1 MGLAFLVPAFLAGLA
16 ALVIPL
22 IIHLRQREWERP
34 RRFPSLMFLRRI
46 PIRTARRR
54 RVTDWLLLLLRAGVF
69 ALLVAAFARP
79 FLHQNVV
86 TPTSAPARAVVLLLD
101 RSMSMSHREVW
112 PAALDSVRRI
122 VAELRPQD
130 RAALVLFD
138 EEAEVVQPLTADHG
152 AVLAALATARP
163 SARAT
168 RYAAALRAG
177 RQVLTTALGRP
188 GEILVVTDLQRSGLS
203 GLAGLE
209 LPAGVAVRA
218 VPVTPSSRANTA
230 IVGADV
236 QRVASGDRS
245 TLLVAARLMSHEL
258 HGSRRALLSLSVN
271 GRPAASREVTLPADG
286 AVTAA
291 FDPVPLA
298 AGRARAELSL
308 TPDALTADDS
318 LRLVVPAE
326 QALRVLLIAPEGA
339 RADETLFLERA
350 LAIGREPRIALE
362 RHATLDAR
370 ALRGAAVVLFFD
382 APVPSGAVGAALDQW
397 TRDGGGVLVAAGAR
411 LAARSTTNPL
421 MPGVL
426 RGSIERLADRGGSFG
441 EVSLDHPIF
450 APFREGGGAAL
461 GAARFLR
468 YPRVEPGV
476 GAEVLARF
484 DDGTPALLE
493 RGHGN
498 GRLLLLAAP
507 LDGLTGDFPLQPAY
521 LPFLRRL
528 VMHAAGHQVAPLW
541 RTTGETG
548 SVPSGMK
555 DPVVALP
562 GGGLLRPASDSG
574 PCTLVL
580 TEAGFYQVYAGRAA
594 GEPVEILAANPA
606 AAESDLTPA
615 DPRELLLGVRR
626 GDSTAAAALAPP
638 APAEREGQQRLW
650 RALLVLAAVLLM
662 TETIVAN
669 RGWRGTAAQVLPAPP
684 ERKSHE

>member
-16 ALVIPL
+16 ALLIPL
-22 IIHLRQREWERP
+22 VIHLRQREWERP
-34 RRFPSLMFLRRI
+34 HRFPSLMFLRRI

-54 RVTDWLLLLLRAGVF
+54 KITDWLLLLLRAGVF

-79 FLHQNVV
+79 FIHKSVV
-86 TPTSAPARAVVLLLD
+86 TAATAPARAVVLLLD
-101 RSMSMSHREVW
+101 RSMSMGHREVW

-122 VAELRPQD
+122 VGELRPQD

-138 EEAEVVQPLTADHG
+138 EEAEVAQPLTADHG
-152 AVLAALATARP
+152 AVLAALAAAKP

-177 RQVLTTALGRP
+177 RQVLTTASGAP
-188 GEILVVTDLQRSGLS
+188 GEILVVTDLQRSGLA

-218 VPVTPSSRANTA
+218 VPVVPGSRANTA

-245 TLLVAARLMSHEL
+245 TLLVVARLRSHEL
-258 HGSRRALLSLSVN
+258 GSARHARLSLSVN
-271 GRPAASREVTLPADG
+271 GRPAASREVTLPPDG

-298 AGRARAELSL
+298 QGRARAELSL
-308 TPDALTADDS
+308 SPDALAADDS

-326 QALRVLLIAPEGA
+326 QALRVLLVTPAGA
-339 RADETLFLERA
+339 RAEETLFLERA
-350 LAIGREPRIALE
+350 LAIGREPSIVLE
-362 RHATLDAR
+362 RRPTLDAR
-370 ALRGAAVVLFFD
+370 ALHGAAVVLFFD
-382 APVPSGAVGAALDQW
+382 APVPSGGAGSALEQW
-397 TRDGGGVLVAAGAR
+397 VRAGGGLLVAAGAR
-411 LAARSTTNPL
+411 LAARSGANPL
-421 MPGVL
+421 LPGAL

-441 EVSLDHPIF
+441 EISLDHPIF

-461 GAARFLR
+461 GTARFLR
-468 YPRVEPGV
+468 YPRIEPGT

-484 DDGTPALLE
+484 DDGAPALLE
-493 RGHGN
+493 RGDGN
-498 GRLLLLAAP
+498 GRVLLLGAP

-528 VMHAAGHQVAPLW
+528 IVYAAGHQVAPLW

-548 SVPSGMK
+548 SVPAGMK

-562 GGGLLRPASDSG
+562 GGSLLRPASDSG

-580 TEAGFYQVYAGRAA
+580 NEAGFYQVYAGRAA

-626 GDSTAAAALAPP
+626 GDSTATATLTPP

-650 RALLVLAAVLLM
+650 RALLVLAAVLLI

-684 ERKSHE
+684 ERKSP